1 MIKFFE
7 DRSLYEVAA
16 GLKEDLKANSKLN
29 QANLLGMMRNAVTQS
44 QNVAYTSTNERAIQK
59 KQSVEL
65 LPQSQSDAIMEKLMS
80 KMVQRPTI
88 LAQEKDKDLNKK
100 IEKIFELDSFQKM
113 VDRADGK
120 SLLGNTQSFINQSEL
135 IQK

>member
-1 MIKFFE
+1 
-7 DRSLYEVAA
+7 
-16 GLKEDLKANSKLN
+16 
-29 QANLLGMMRNAVTQS
+29 
-44 QNVAYTSTNERAIQK
+44 
-59 KQSVEL
+59 
-65 LPQSQSDAIMEKLMS
+65 MEKLMS

-88 LAQEKDKDLNKK
+88 LAQEKDKDLNKQ